1 MLGRAAVAMWWNVAP
16 EARAE
21 WEDWHTREHMP
32 ERLGIP
38 GFLRGSRWMAE
49 SGEPSYFVLYEVE
62 SLDTLTGGKYVER
75 LNNPTPWSLKMMPQ
89 HRDMVRTL
97 CQVRASYGGGLAGLA
112 TTIRFSTPQ
121 GGMPELPARKGIS
134 GAHLLEALPPAGV
147 PQTAE
152 QKIRGGDA
160 HAERVLLACGYDVDA
175 VQSVAAQLAL
185 PGATAGLYRLAYSMT
200 PKDLPR

>member
-1 MLGRAAVAMWWNVAP
+1 MWWNVLP
-16 EARAE
+16 EVRAE

-32 ERLGIP
+32 ERLSIP

-49 SGEPSYFVLYEVE
+49 SGGPSYFVLYEVE
-62 SLDTLTGGKYVER
+62 SLDTLTGGTYLER
-75 LNNPTPWSLKMMPQ
+75 LNHPTPWSLKMMPQ

-97 CQVRASYGGGLAGLA
+97 CHVRASYGGGLAGLA
-112 TTIRFSTPQ
+112 ATIRFSPPP
-121 GGMPELPARKGIS
+121 GGMPALPAGKGIS

-160 HAERVLLACGYDVDA
+160 HAERVLLACGYDVAA
-175 VQSVAAQLAL
+175 VQSVAARLAL